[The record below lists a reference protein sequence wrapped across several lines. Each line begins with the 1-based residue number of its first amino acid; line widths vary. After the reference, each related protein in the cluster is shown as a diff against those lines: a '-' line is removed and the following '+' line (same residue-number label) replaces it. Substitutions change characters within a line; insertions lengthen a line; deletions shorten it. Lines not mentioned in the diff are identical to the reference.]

1 LGRVTNYAQSER
13 VALCDLLEELGPE
26 APTLCDGWTTAEL
39 AAHLVVRESTP
50 QAAGIMLPQF
60 AEQTNLAMTN
70 LLKRYGF
77 EEVVRRL
84 RSGPPKWSPTRLR
97 FVDEAINTAEFFVHH
112 EDVRRAREE
121 WEPRK
126 LPTELEDQ
134 FWKRA
139 SVAGRFMFRKV
150 AVGLLLA
157 RNNGQVHRVR
167 DGDPTAVL
175 SGKPSEITLYA
186 FGRKSVAR
194 VELSGPDVA
203 VEALAQTPLGV

>member
-1 LGRVTNYAQSER
+1 VTNYAQVER
-13 VALCDLLEELGPE
+13 AALCDLLEELGPD
-26 APTLCDGWTTAEL
+26 APTLCEGWATREL

-60 AEQTNLAMTN
+60 GEQTNLAMRN
-70 LLKRYGF
+70 LLERYGYA
-77 EEVVRRL
+77 EVVRRL
-84 RSGPPKWSPTRLR
+84 RTGPPRWSPTRLR

-121 WEPRK
+121 WEPRR
-126 LPTELEDQ
+126 LPTGLEDLL
-134 FWKRA
+134 WKRA
-139 SVAGRFMFRKV
+139 SLAGRFMFRRV

-167 DGDPTAVL
+167 DGEPTAVL
-175 SGKPSEITLYA
+175 AGKPSEITLYA

-194 VELSGPDVA
+194 VEISGPEVA
-203 VEALAQTPLGV
+203 IEALAQTPLGV

>member
-1 LGRVTNYAQSER
+1 MTNYAQTER
-13 VALCDLLEELGPE
+13 AALADLLEELGPD
-26 APTLCDGWTTAEL
+26 APTLCDGWTTSDL

-60 AEQTNLAMTN
+60 AEQTNVAMTN
-70 LLKRYGF
+70 LLTRYGYA
-77 EEVVRRL
+77 EVVSRL
-84 RSGPPKWSPTRLR
+84 RGGPPKWSPARLR

-112 EDVRRAREE
+112 EDVRRAQAE

-126 LPTELEDQ
+126 LPTGLEDQ
-134 FWKRA
+134 LWKRA
-139 SVAGRFMFRKV
+139 SIAGKFMFRKI

-186 FGRKSVAR
+186 FGRKNVAR
-194 VELSGPDVA
+194 VEVTGPA
-203 VEALAQTPLGV
+203 AAIEALAQTPLGA